1 MFQRIIDNAHK
12 AKEKRNLGEL
22 TPSISELQNT
32 EYRVIHEA
40 EMEAF
45 SEEMEA
51 LERKKHVSKK
61 SLVLVLTPMLADG
74 LLRSNIPLEILTHLK
89 HKALP
94 LSSFT
99 KYFQQK
105 VKA

>member
-1 MFQRIIDNAHK
+1 MFQRIIDNARK

-74 LLRSNIPLEILTHLK
+74 LLRSNIPLEILMNFQMRQSF
-89 HKALP
+89 
-94 LSSFT
+94 LSIC
-99 KYFQQK
+99 QRMIQ
-105 VKA
+105 